1 MALSDE
7 EERVNNLVGEIRI
20 LESTYNEL
28 SGRQN
33 LLERLLIESRSSID
47 TLTGLSTTKTE
58 EVLLPVGGGIL
69 LRATP
74 PNTDRVL
81 LNVGANVL
89 VEKDREYAK
98 TFMEAR
104 AKELEE
110 SVIALASQRNQI
122 AQRLD
127 SDRRVL
133 QSIVNKQGQ

>member
-1 MALSDE
+1 MALSEE

-33 LLERLLIESRSSID
+33 LLERVLIETRSSID

-69 LRATP
+69 LRASP
-74 PNTDRVL
+74 PNTDKVL
-81 LNVGANVL
+81 LNIGANVM
-89 VEKDREYAK
+89 VEKDRDYAK
-98 TFMEAR
+98 KFMEER

-110 SVIALASQRNQI
+110 SVIALASQRGQI